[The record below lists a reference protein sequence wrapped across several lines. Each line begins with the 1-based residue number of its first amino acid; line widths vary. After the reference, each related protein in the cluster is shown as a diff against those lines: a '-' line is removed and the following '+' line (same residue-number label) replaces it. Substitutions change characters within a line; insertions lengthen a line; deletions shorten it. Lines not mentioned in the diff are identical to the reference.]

1 MFFTP
6 CFILA
11 KIAII
16 SSKDLIAMSVD
27 FFTNFLPNTAKS
39 SICFANSLTTSAV
52 VFVPPVSRMP
62 ITRSIITPMM

>member
-6 CFILA
+6 SFILA

-16 SSKDLIAMSVD
+16 SSKDLIAMSAD
-27 FFTNFLPNTAKS
+27 FFTNFLPKS
-39 SICFANSLTTSAV
+39 KISLNCFANSLTTSAV
-52 VFVPPVSRMP
+52 VFAPPVSRMP